1 MPWKKIRKMMPLMR
15 GETEAHRDIAVS
27 SNTIIHHTPLLA
39 KTSIVNEDGWCLHYF
54 GKYDQLAPGARMG
67 SLKVIDPEAA
77 RLSTEPEL
85 YYMAD
90 DPQEANNL
98 IDGNRG
104 LARKLHE
111 RYVKWLEEAGTPEEH
126 LAGRRNLR

>member
-1 MPWKKIRKMMPLMR
+1 
-15 GETEAHRDIAVS
+15 
-27 SNTIIHHTPLLA
+27 
-39 KTSIVNEDGWCLHYF
+39 
-54 GKYDQLAPGARMG
+54 MG

-77 RLSTEPEL
+77 RLPTEPEL

-90 DPQEANNL
+90 DPQETNNL
-98 IDGNRG
+98 IDGNQG
-104 LARKLHE
+104 LAQEIHE